1 MTASLPVPLYHY
13 ISRSVGAINVFP
25 ENFEAQCRGM
35 AAAGYKGVSLERAA
49 EYLLHGAPLPKKSV
63 LITFDD
69 GFLDNLVHGLP
80 SLERHGH
87 AATVFAV
94 AQRLEQASQLPSPPP
109 AEVDAPFVRNTL
121 GERER
126 RDLFMTWEQARQAEG
141 SGVMTIAAHSLT
153 HAPVWGVPDLHRLR
167 QSPDDLELLRPGAR
181 NRTFDRPAPFA
192 WGLPRLPE
200 LPGLANRGFLISE
213 ELLGVAREHVPQPDG
228 PDGPGGPDGDLR
240 PVAAFFEDAGG
251 VAALR
256 QALLALPDSAWGR
269 LETEEE
275 YRRRVYEDLR
285 GCRELLE
292 ARLGIGAGMELS
304 RRCLAWPWGKYS
316 PAALEMAREAGFRV
330 FFATSFGPNFPGNSA
345 GGNPEHVHR
354 FKARDKSAA
363 WLRSRLWI
371 YSRPWAARLYA
382 GARL

>member
-13 ISRSVGAINVFP
+13 ISRSAGAINVFP
-25 ENFEAQCRGM
+25 ENFEAHCQGM
-35 AAAGYKGVSLERAA
+35 ATAGYRGVSLERAA
-49 EYLLHGAPLPKKSV
+49 EYLLHGAALPKKSV

-94 AQRLEQASQLPSPPP
+94 AQRLEQATQTHSDSVDS
-109 AEVDAPFVRNTL
+109 VDAPFVRNTL

-153 HAPVWGVPDLHRLR
+153 HAPAWGAPDMQRLR
-167 QSPDDLELLRPGAR
+167 QSPGDLELLRPGAR

-213 ELLGVAREHVPQPDG
+213 ELLGVVRQHVPQEEDG
-228 PDGPGGPDGDLR
+228 REGDLR
-240 PVAAFFEDAGG
+240 PVAAFFEDAGA

-256 QALLALPDSAWGR
+256 QALLALPDQAWGR

-275 YRRRVYEDLR
+275 YRQRVYEDLR
-285 GCRELLE
+285 ACRELLE
-292 ARLGIGAGMELS
+292 ARLGSGADTDLS

-316 PAALEMAREAGFRV
+316 PTGLEMAREAGFRV
-330 FFATSFGPNFPGNSA
+330 FFATSFGANLPGA
-345 GGNPEHVHR
+345 RPEHVHR